1 MFVLEVD
8 AVGRLT
14 VDNAFDKN
22 TSRAFKIFSTYAL
35 SNIHWDTIL
44 HRYLKVPREDKKSK
58 DEDGHGG
65 TLLTQFKNNQ
75 YDLFAIGFPDFMQ
88 VYEESGAEK
97 KDPQEMQSIY
107 DQNRDVFKEFMTTSF
122 LAALTQTAF
131 PKEIRLLLNYIHHD
145 VMARQPSL
153 GQVDPDIPQEMKIY
167 TPILHIFVHA
177 ILIPILRDAKK
188 YCNKK
193 CLLNTSAAV
202 VDDSQI
208 YSNMNRVANF
218 LERMVNDDFAEKD
231 MKSLIPAS
239 KKVKLQLLEYLKV
252 QVSIVNNLEARAV
265 MEAYACHY
273 DRSKRYVF
281 CDAADLL
288 KLSNLLKMH
297 DSQLRMSENDRMA
310 SLIAKI
316 PKWTT
321 EQIQEA
327 EEGAASCE
335 LNFVMNHRFL
345 FEAGDPVVICTT
357 SRMPVPASMA
367 ASGAPKNYF
376 KTYQV
381 DNPNDP
387 RRELESLFLELH
399 QMNCKSFLEMKTEFE
414 QRRIEYRQSG
424 NPDYELMQRLQD
436 GLRIVEELEN
446 VQAHP
451 DDVLYFMSCALIDRD
466 RHFQYLQIIRVE
478 IDEMVKKREN
488 YTKNIQKSIR
498 ELELALDRSRELSL
512 PDKIRNVSSMTV
524 LKFDALKKATGK
536 RLMDPK
542 ETKALNLTYTP
553 IKIYPMKKLEKI
565 GVVKDVAPPFNDAV
579 MRKDMQVTFRV
590 TPGAAGAGAVQLIVN
605 IVKKGNKTT
614 VKTISISDET
624 IADMKTAEKGKT
636 LPLKNEGEEPFM
648 TIDCAEFMKVM
659 IELSQSAG

>member
-1 MFVLEVD
+1 
-8 AVGRLT
+8 
-14 VDNAFDKN
+14 
-22 TSRAFKIFSTYAL
+22 
-35 SNIHWDTIL
+35 
-44 HRYLKVPREDKKSK
+44 
-58 DEDGHGG
+58 
-65 TLLTQFKNNQ
+65 
-75 YDLFAIGFPDFMQ
+75 
-88 VYEESGAEK
+88 
-97 KDPQEMQSIY
+97 
-107 DQNRDVFKEFMTTSF
+107 
-122 LAALTQTAF
+122 
-131 PKEIRLLLNYIHHD
+131 
-145 VMARQPSL
+145 
-153 GQVDPDIPQEMKIY
+153 
-167 TPILHIFVHA
+167 
-177 ILIPILRDAKK
+177 
-188 YCNKK
+188 
-193 CLLNTSAAV
+193 
-202 VDDSQI
+202 
-208 YSNMNRVANF
+208 
-218 LERMVNDDFAEKD
+218 
-231 MKSLIPAS
+231 
-239 KKVKLQLLEYLKV
+239 
-252 QVSIVNNLEARAV
+252 
-265 MEAYACHY
+265 
-273 DRSKRYVF
+273 
-281 CDAADLL
+281 
-288 KLSNLLKMH
+288 
-297 DSQLRMSENDRMA
+297 
-310 SLIAKI
+310 
-316 PKWTT
+316 
-321 EQIQEA
+321 
-327 EEGAASCE
+327 
-335 LNFVMNHRFL
+335 
-345 FEAGDPVVICTT
+345 
-357 SRMPVPASMA
+357 
-367 ASGAPKNYF
+367 
-376 KTYQV
+376 
-381 DNPNDP
+381 
-387 RRELESLFLELH
+387 
-399 QMNCKSFLEMKTEFE
+399 MNCKSFLEMKTEFE